1 MLQKVKES
9 EEKIKNLSDG
19 ELTALTDAFRER
31 YRNGESLDSILPDAF
46 AAMMTADERV
56 LGKHPY
62 DVQVLAGIAMHQG
75 YLAEMNTGEGKTL
88 SATMPLYLNALTGK
102 SCILVTTNEYLA
114 SRDGEEMSE
123 VYNFMGISCSYP
135 RTNEKEEMT
144 DEEKKEFYQADI
156 IYMTNGMLGFDYLF
170 DNLVKNKNER
180 FM

>member
-102 SCILVTTNEYLA
+102 ICIFVITN
-114 SRDGEEMSE
+114 
-123 VYNFMGISCSYP
+123 
-135 RTNEKEEMT
+135 
-144 DEEKKEFYQADI
+144 
-156 IYMTNGMLGFDYLF
+156 
-170 DNLVKNKNER
+170 
-180 FM
+180 